1 MRHLPSVDLLPQA
14 RAFGAA
20 AVLLAATASH
30 AAIVTVGDAAIA
42 RSTND
47 SFGNFVI
54 TLPTESFASGGTF
67 DHWETYTRS
76 AGTMGLLIIRSGQVV
91 HSLQQTVTSG
101 FNAFDLGSS
110 LSVQAGDYLGIWMGT
125 AKVTFNGSGSS
136 VGYTAD
142 GAFATMPTT
151 GTSLSLA
158 GTTGRDYSINVRFN
172 DSPTGGPTVPEPAT
186 LALLGLSLAGLA
198 ATRRRAA

>member
-1 MRHLPSVDLLPQA
+1 MRHLPSVDLLPLA
-14 RAFGAA
+14 RALGAA

-101 FNAFDLGSS
+101 LNAFDLGSS

-125 AKVTFNGSGSS
+125 AKVEFNGGNT
-136 VGYTAD
+136 VGYTAN
-142 GAFATMPTT
+142 GAFATMPST
-151 GTSLSLA
+151 GASLSLA